1 MRFSELAA
9 TSQVIASSRSRKAK
23 TAALA
28 DLLQR
33 LEPLLV
39 GSVVAWLAGTLR
51 QGRIG
56 VGPALIQALQGV
68 ASASEPTLRV
78 EDVERAFEELARVT
92 GAGSQERRRALLAE
106 LLERSTQSE
115 AEFLRRLL
123 LGELRQG
130 AQLALLIEA
139 VAAAARAGV
148 DDVRRATMVEGDL
161 APVAQALF
169 QEGSASLQRFRLTV
183 GRPVLP
189 MLAQPAE
196 DLDELFARQ
205 SASGYVAEPKLDGA
219 RVQIHRDG
227 DRVRVFTRQLNE
239 VTSSV
244 PEILEAVAA
253 LRVDSIVLDGEA
265 VTLDAEGRPRPFQV
279 TMRRFG
285 RRLDVERLR
294 AELPLSFAAFDVLLV
309 NGEACMGRPARERFA
324 LLREHLPPS
333 LTLPQSEVGSVEQ
346 VAAALA
352 WALRAGH
359 EGLVLKAL
367 DSAYEAGR
375 RGSGWLKLKPAHTL
389 DLVVLAAEWGSGRR
403 RGWLSNLHLGAREP
417 DGAGFVMLGK
427 TFKGLTD
434 ELLAWQTDALLSRE
448 VARTPEQVTVRPEL
462 VVEVA
467 FDGVQVSPQ
476 YPGGVALRFARVKRY
491 RPDKDARDA
500 DTLTTVKRFAAES
513 GGP

>member
-9 TSQVIASSRSRKAK
+9 TSQVIASNRSRKAK

-28 DLLQR
+28 NLLQQ
-33 LEPLLV
+33 LEPSHV

-56 VGPALIQALQGV
+56 VGPALIQELHGA
-68 ASASEPTLRV
+68 AAATDSTLLV

-92 GAGSQERRRALLAE
+92 GSGSQERRRRLLSR
-106 LLERSTQSE
+106 LLQRSTAAE
-115 AEFLRRLL
+115 ADFLRRLL

-130 AQLALLIEA
+130 AQLGLLIDA
-139 VAAAARAGV
+139 VAAAGRANA

-161 APVAQALF
+161 SPVAQALF
-169 QEGSASLQRFRLTV
+169 QKGALSLERFQLTV

-196 DLDELFARQ
+196 DLDELFAEECGRV
-205 SASGYVAEPKLDGA
+205 YVAEPKLDGA
-219 RVQIHRDG
+219 RVQIHRQG
-227 DRVRVFTRQLNE
+227 DTVRVFTRQLNE

-244 PEILEAVAA
+244 PEIVEAVAA
-253 LRVDSIVLDGEA
+253 LRVGSIVLDGEA
-265 VTLDAEGRPRPFQV
+265 VTLDAQGRPRPFQV

-285 RRLDVERLR
+285 RRLHVERLR
-294 AELPLSFAAFDVLLV
+294 GELPLSFTAFDVLFV
-309 NGEACMGRPARERFA
+309 NGEDCMGRPARERFA
-324 LLREHLPPS
+324 LLREQLPPS
-333 LTLPQSEVGSVEQ
+333 LTLPQSEVRSVEH
-346 VAAALA
+346 VEAALA
-352 WALRAGH
+352 RALQAGH

-367 DSAYEAGR
+367 DATYEAGC
-375 RGSGWLKLKPAHTL
+375 RGSGWLKLKPAHSV

-417 DGAGFVMLGK
+417 DGPGFVMLGK

-448 VARTPEQVTVRPEL
+448 VSRTPEQVTVRPEL

-491 RPDKDARDA
+491 RPDKDAREA
-500 DTLTTVKRFAAES
+500 DTLTTVKRFAVKI
-513 GGP
+513 